1 MLDLIIITPTIGRK
15 TLKNSIDSI
24 KNIKDGRWKSIIVFD
39 GIKKNIEVNDNRFII
54 LERKKTGEKNYAG
67 SVRNIAMKYIL
78 DNKIESRF
86 VCFLDDDDTLSPD
99 YIKNLNIEIRKTK
112 NIELII
118 FRMMG
123 KYDSNNYI
131 FIPDER
137 IKGILKC
144 RVGISFCIKYDLIK
158 KYKFINDQYE
168 DFEYLKNID
177 NNNHK
182 IVISRFVNYFVKD
195 TYANCKKYIKIFP
208 RIRINY

>member
-1 MLDLIIITPTIGRK
+1 MKSNNLPELDIVKASNDFDFLKKIAVENNFFKYLNKYALPTLNLSK
-15 TLKNSIDSI
+15 LKNFVISCIEEKEFKTNLTS
-24 KNIKDGRWKSIIVFD
+24 RPYHIIVD
-39 GIKKNIEVNDNRFII
+39 PTNACNLGCP
-54 LERKKTGEKNYAG
+54 LCPTGAG
-67 SVRNIAMKYIL
+67 QSQ
-78 DNKIESRF
+78 
-86 VCFLDDDDTLSPD
+86 
-99 YIKNLNIEIRKTK
+99 
-112 NIELII
+112 
-118 FRMMG
+118 
-123 KYDSNNYI
+123 
-131 FIPDER
+131 R